1 MNGDPGVRAKSSG
14 FVTPGRR
21 QRDEESDA
29 AFDKKSG
36 KPLIGVHFLV
46 PKVLS
51 LAFRNLARNRVR
63 SLIALSAIAF
73 GVIAL
78 LLAGGFVEWIF
89 WAMREAAIQTGLG
102 HVQISRPGFRAKGFA
117 DPNAYLMP
125 ADAPELKAILSA
137 PGARVLDQRL
147 ILSGLASNGEN
158 TVAFTGEAVDPDA
171 DRLISKVLGVD
182 GDSLSAADPSGIVL
196 GRGLA
201 GALGVRRGDLVS
213 LVVSLPGG
221 GINAVEGHLLGTF
234 SIGVKAFDDS
244 AVRMPL
250 ALGRQLLRVRGAHVW
265 VLGLDATERT
275 SEAMA
280 YLHTQLPASRFELA
294 SWLDL
299 SDFYRKAVVLL
310 SRQIDVVALLIGV
323 IIVLGISNTL
333 TMNVLERTGEIGT
346 LMALGTPRRGILRL
360 FVLEGLLL
368 GLVGG
373 VVGLAIGFVL
383 AELLSRIGIPMPPP
397 PGRTTGY
404 SAQII
409 LTWYLTIGAFL
420 VAVLSTTLASLYP
433 AWKASRLPVVD
444 ALRQNR

>member
-1 MNGDPGVRAKSSG
+1 MEGQARRVSLRQAVAKD
-14 FVTPGRR
+14 
-21 QRDEESDA
+21 RDATADRE
-29 AFDKKSG
+29 SG
-36 KPLIGVHFLV
+36 KTLIRLSFPV
-46 PKVLS
+46 PNVL
-51 LAFRNLARNRVR
+51 LIAFRNLARNRVR
-63 SLIALSAIAF
+63 SLISLSAIAF

-102 HVQISRPGFRAKGFA
+102 HVQISRPGFRVAGFA

-125 ADAPELKAILSA
+125 ADAPELKTILSA
-137 PGARVLDQRL
+137 PGAKVLDQRL
-147 ILSGLASNGEN
+147 ILNGLASNGEN

-171 DRLISKVLGVD
+171 DRLISKVLGVA
-182 GDSLSAADPSGIVL
+182 GEPLSAADPSGVL
-196 GRGLA
+196 LGQGLA

-213 LVVSLPGG
+213 FVVTLPGG

-234 SIGVKAFDDS
+234 AIGVKAFDDS

-250 ALGRQLLRVRGAHVW
+250 ALGRQLLRVPGAHVW
-265 VLGLDATERT
+265 VVGLDSTAHTP
-275 SEAMA
+275 EAMA
-280 YLHTQLPASRFELA
+280 YLRAQLPASRFEVA

-373 VVGLAIGFVL
+373 VAGLAIGFAL
-383 AELLSRIGIPMPPP
+383 AELLSWIGIPMPPP

-409 LTWYLTIGAFL
+409 LTWYLAIGAFL
-420 VAVLSTTLASLYP
+420 VAVVSTTLASLYP